1 MAEELQQQ
9 LVDEQDRKPLAVE
22 GTPESGWML
31 LDYGSIVVHLF
42 SPAQRQRYRLEDLW
56 EQART
61 IVRMA

>member
-1 MAEELQQQ
+1 MAEDLQRQ
-9 LVDEQDRKPLAVE
+9 LIEEQALKPLAVE
-22 GTPESGWML
+22 GAPESGWVL